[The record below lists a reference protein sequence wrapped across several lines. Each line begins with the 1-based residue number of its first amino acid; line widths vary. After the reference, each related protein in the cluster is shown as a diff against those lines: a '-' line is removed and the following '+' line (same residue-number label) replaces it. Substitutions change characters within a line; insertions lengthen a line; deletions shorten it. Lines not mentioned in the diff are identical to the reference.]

1 MPWVRVPSLYLL
13 LLPFTL
19 CLLSSPPGLAKEAS
33 PGLPETAG
41 VVSPGA
47 RASRARFSRGS
58 RCARLFHVRCSA
70 VDTRGFHAG
79 H

>member
-33 PGLPETAG
+33 PPLVHAVAAVGMTVGDMDRSIEFYSKVLSFQK
-41 VVSPGA
+41 VSDVEVT
-47 RASRARFSRGS
+47 GS
-58 RCARLFHVRCSA
+58 SYVI
-70 VDTRGFHAG
+70 
-79 H
+79 

>member
-33 PGLPETAG
+33 PPL
-41 VVSPGA
+41 V
-47 RASRARFSRGS
+47 
-58 RCARLFHVRCSA
+58 HA
-70 VDTRGFHAG
+70 VAAVGMTVGDMDRSIEFYSKVLSFQMMG
-79 H
+79 HMGGI